1 MIKMI
6 VVVLN
11 IDCMIIND
19 KNCCSS
25 IEYSLYDYK

>member
-11 IDCMIIND
+11 IDCMITND
-19 KNCCSS
+19 KNDCSS
-25 IEYSLYDYK
+25 IEYRLYDHK